1 MLLDSLLECDSGN
14 GVVASLPQATSWTL
28 PSAQTSG
35 PTRRCPSTTVTATL
49 KTPNPLQSSKSATWT
64 PARRGADSWWLC
76 RVAASASTLF
86 YLFIV
91 IVSFLRCSVLT
102 VADRLA
108 STFLNLAR
116 WHHSTRAPLLK
127 LGAIGLPGS
136 NTSVPIVVSLTSMR
150 NIFIFWKKRRTIQLS
165 ACTRLHSDDLTDARV
180 CASVRVGSLPKMEIK
195 TQCDGSQIT

>member
-1 MLLDSLLECDSGN
+1 MLLDSLLECESGN

-35 PTRRCPSTTVTATL
+35 PTRRCPSTIVAAIL

-76 RVAASASTLF
+76 SVTASASTLF

-116 WHHSTRAPLLK
+116 EPRCWNWELLAF
-127 LGAIGLPGS
+127 LDQLPAS
-136 NTSVPIVVSLTSMR
+136 PIVVSLTSMR
-150 NIFIFWKKRRTIQLS
+150 NIFIFWKKGRKIQLS

-180 CASVRVGSLPKMEIK
+180 CASRCLKWK
-195 TQCDGSQIT
+195 

>member
-1 MLLDSLLECDSGN
+1 MLLDSLLECESGN

-136 NTSVPIVVSLTSMR
+136 NTSVPHSGFIDINEEYFHILKKKKNDPVECMHTSSFRWSNRCTSLC
-150 NIFIFWKKRRTIQLS
+150 I
-165 ACTRLHSDDLTDARV
+165 C
-180 CASVRVGSLPKMEIK
+180 
-195 TQCDGSQIT
+195 

>member
-1 MLLDSLLECDSGN
+1 MLLDSLLECESGN

-76 RVAASASTLF
+76 SVAASASTLF

-127 LGAIGLPGS
+127 LGAIGLQIPAS
-136 NTSVPIVVSLTSMR
+136 PIVVSLTSMR
-150 NIFIFWKKRRTIQLS
+150 NIFIFWKKKKNDPVECMHTSSFRWSNR
-165 ACTRLHSDDLTDARV
+165 CT
-180 CASVRVGSLPKMEIK
+180 SLCI
-195 TQCDGSQIT
+195 C